1 MSKLYRSL
9 LWSGLVV
16 AGVAAC
22 GDDVTVQPPPPPVT
36 TVRSVSVTPNPGNIL
51 PGGTLQ
57 MSAAVDAD
65 AGLPTTVNWT
75 STNPAVVSVNA
86 TSGLATAIA
95 AAVPGTTVGIQA
107 CSTATG
113 FTGVC
118 GQSTVTV
125 ATGASVTSVV
135 VTPGPSVD
143 FVVGQA
149 PVTFVAAVIGSGNPS
164 QTVTWSIADGS
175 TDVITV
181 GAATG
186 IVTVVG
192 AGSHKVVKACAVAAP
207 TVCGSTDV
215 TVSVAAPTQVSLVSI
230 DKGGLHVP
238 LDSVSGQVDVTV
250 NVDPGA
256 GSLVAVQ
263 VLIDG
268 VVAAEQCFIGTC
280 PVLLRAKPPVGKAV
294 QPVVLSFN
302 TAQVRK
308 LSNGLFIPVAFNG
321 PRQFS
326 AKLFTSLTTSGLS
339 SNAIPVVL
347 KNQDALIGTPAFSLV
362 AATPA
367 NTAGGNLA
375 SGGAAWFGGNVN
387 FTGGNFV
394 SFFPVSPASA
404 SWSATGGCSASG
416 DATSGDPLTG
426 ITFSGTWDCS
436 GVEGA
441 VGLGTLTLTPGTA
454 PAADVVDIPFSG
466 YSTVGTLFLV
476 NGDERYNLFPTASTP
491 SPTVVFIDN
500 VGPTITPN
508 EIGFVAGCF
517 VGNLTFPVPGCW
529 INASYNLAGDFP
541 ATDGG
546 SGVASVNT
554 FSYDPSSFPLVCTSS
569 TLTPASAA
577 EDPSPTK
584 YNACAQAADNLG
596 NISTAFGL
604 NAFGVDKT
612 PPTIVYSGTYPSDST
627 VTNAIPAQTID
638 YSVNDNNSGLDD
650 NALTLDLT
658 TLIADA
664 APSCASGSIAATL
677 APGAPNT
684 PRSMLTPIPS
694 PDNACGDQGYYTWT
708 ASVTDRAGNTTF
720 PVAPNNP
727 VVFALDRTA
736 PEIQTVA
743 PQPLYAANQDAKF
756 LVFAT
761 DSTDLAGVRIEVRY
775 NATGG
780 TLVDLGYNITSG
792 FGTVWDNVLTTIT
805 TPPTGFPAVI
815 PGTQV
820 FGSFVI
826 DTTVALG
833 GPADELIQASVT
845 AFDFF
850 PNTSAPF
857 VVAIPAVYKDNTQFP
872 AAGDPNPWATTGI
885 FAGATF
891 SGALTA
897 CTYTY
902 DTPSNG
908 PTIPTRVLVANE
920 ISAGPPIVLDIL
932 AEIVTTGT
940 GLGATD
946 NPKLISDNGT
956 FRRYQYT
963 VSASDCPTLQGAG
976 TLRLIAVKG
985 SGAGLSAY
993 LVP

>member
-22 GDDVTVQPPPPPVT
+22 GDDITIPTPTPTVHSISVAPSGVNVAPGST
-36 TVRSVSVTPNPGNIL
+36 TN
-51 PGGTLQ
+51 
-57 MSAAVDAD
+57 MFA
-65 AGLPTTVNWT
+65 
-75 STNPAVVSVNA
+75 SVNA
-86 TSGLATAIA
+86 DATVATTVVWTVNVAASTASISATGVLTVA
-95 AAVPGTTVGIQA
+95 AAAPNGPIVVQA
-107 CSTATG
+107 CSTAVPS
-113 FTGVC
+113 VC
-118 GQSTVTV
+118 GNATLTV
-125 ATGASVTSVV
+125 ASNAATVTSVV

-149 PVTFVAAVIGSGNPS
+149 PVTFVAAVIGTGGPS
-164 QTVTWSIADGS
+164 QAVTWSIADGS

-207 TVCGSTDV
+207 TVCGSSSV
-215 TVSVAAPTQVSLVSI
+215 TVSVAAPTQVSIFTIQKLGVQ
-230 DKGGLHVP
+230 VP

-294 QPVVLSFN
+294 QPVTLSFN

-308 LSNGLFIPVAFNG
+308 LANGLFIPVAFNG
-321 PRQFS
+321 PRNFS

-339 SNAIPVVL
+339 SNAVPVVL

-367 NTAGGNLA
+367 NTAGGTLS
-375 SGGAAWFGGNVN
+375 SGGAAWFGGDVN

-476 NGDERYNLFPTASTP
+476 NGDERYNLFPTVTAP

-546 SGVASVNT
+546 SGVATVNT
-554 FSYDPSSFPLVCTSS
+554 FSFDPSSFPLVCTSS

-584 YNACAQAADNLG
+584 YNACATATDNLG
-596 NISTAFGL
+596 NTSVAFGT

-627 VTNAIPAQTID
+627 VTNTIPAATID

-658 TLIADA
+658 ALIADA

-743 PQPLYAANQDAKF
+743 PQPLYAANQNANF

-780 TLVDLGYNITSG
+780 TLVDLGYTITSG

-833 GPADELIQASVT
+833 GPADVLLQASVT

-850 PNTSAPF
+850 PNISAPF
-857 VVAIPAVYKDNTQFP
+857 VVPIPAVYKDNTQFP
-872 AAGDPNPWATTGI
+872 AVGDPNPWATTGI

-891 SGALTA
+891 SGSGA

-920 ISAGPPIVLDIL
+920 IAAGPPIVLDIL

-940 GLGATD
+940 GLGVGD
-946 NPKLISDNGT
+946 NPQLISDNGT
-956 FRRYQYT
+956 FRRYQYS
-963 VSASDCPTLQGAG
+963 VSASTCAVLQGTG